1 MLEHDLKHVC
11 KKGKLTMSY
20 ISEFPDYDGDFY
32 VPEGWEDNSWHND
45 VCPHIEKRS
54 LDESVKVMI
63 WQDYVDPDKRERD
76 YCKRYLFQ
84 ICCNGDDAQ
93 FYYETNKWSKIQKLM
108 KGVNI

>member
-1 MLEHDLKHVC
+1 
-11 KKGKLTMSY
+11 MSY
-20 ISEFPDYDGDFY
+20 ISEFPDYDGEFHC
-32 VPEGWEDNSWHND
+32 PKGWEDNSWHND

-54 LDESVKVMI
+54 LDESVRIYI

-84 ICCNGDDAQ
+84 VCCNGDDAQ
-93 FYYETNKWSKIQKLM
+93 FYYETDDWNMITELM